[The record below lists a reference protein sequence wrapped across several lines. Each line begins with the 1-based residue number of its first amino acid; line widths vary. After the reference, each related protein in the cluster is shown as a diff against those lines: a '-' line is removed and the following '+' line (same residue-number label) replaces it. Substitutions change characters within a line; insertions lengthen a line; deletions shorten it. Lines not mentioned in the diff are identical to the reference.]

1 MTSPAEVTPS
11 PGAAT
16 AEPAEAPE
24 ALVSARYQ
32 TDVRRA
38 TTHTRWMLCL
48 MPWLLLASLLWPLL
62 AHLDAADAMDTA
74 NAMDAA
80 DATRLPAG
88 IGWMVAGVTALQG
101 LGATTA
107 IAYRLGRAK
116 RSAGLIAAMAAVTV
130 LELSLLPWAYDTGL
144 IDHSRGLILAAITVA
159 IPPAFA
165 LALVLAQ
172 VPYLAVAL
180 AQSLAAGALALAA
193 DRAAA
198 PAVLA
203 FTVTT
208 WVVIGTLMRSSVWF
222 LAVLWQLNA
231 AREAQTRLVV
241 AEERLRFARDL
252 HDVIG
257 RNLSVIALKAE
268 LAERLA
274 ENPRAQS
281 EMAQV
286 QSLTRGLHHEI
297 REVVNGYRSTDLA
310 TELQGAQ
317 AILEAAGI
325 ACRIRRTTGSDLSHE
340 AQTALGW
347 VVREGVT
354 NVLRHSHAGTCT
366 ISLSDTGDGRTR
378 LDLVNDGA
386 GQAAAPAAQ
395 AVPPPGNGLAG
406 LVERLAPLGGT
417 LRHGP
422 SAAHTYRLTVH
433 LPTGSSR

>member
-1 MTSPAEVTPS
+1 MTPAADPCAD
-11 PGAAT
+11 PAADPD
-16 AEPAEAPE
+16 APA
-24 ALVSARYQ
+24 SARYQ

-38 TTHTRWMLCL
+38 TTYTRWMLCL

-62 AHLDAADAMDTA
+62 AHLDTADRA
-74 NAMDAA
+74 
-80 DATRLPAG
+80 RLPDG
-88 IGWMVAGVTALQG
+88 IGWTVAAVTALQG

-107 IAYRLGRAK
+107 IAYSIGRAK
-116 RSAGLIAAMAAVTV
+116 RSAVLIAAMAALTV
-130 LELSLLPWAYDTGL
+130 LELSLLPWAHDTGL
-144 IDHSRGLILAAITVA
+144 IDHSRGLILASITVA
-159 IPPAFA
+159 LPPAFA
-165 LALVLAQ
+165 LSPVLPQ
-172 VPYLAVAL
+172 LPYLAVAL
-180 AQSLAAGALALAA
+180 VQSLAAGALALTA

-274 ENPRAQS
+274 QNPRARS

-310 TELQGAQ
+310 TELQGAR
-317 AILEAAGI
+317 AILEAAGV
-325 ACRIRRTTGSDLSHE
+325 ACRIRRSTGSALTQE

-354 NVLRHSHAGTCT
+354 NVLRHSQAGTCT
-366 ISLSDTGDGRTR
+366 IELSDTGDGRTR
-378 LDLVNDGA
+378 LDLVNDGTGQQA
-386 GQAAAPAAQ
+386 GPAA
-395 AVPPPGNGLAG
+395 GNGLAG

>member
-1 MTSPAEVTPS
+1 MTSDVEPVRHMTSAADPATSHATSGVDP
-11 PGAAT
+11 AA
-16 AEPAEAPE
+16 PA
-24 ALVSARYQ
+24 SARYQ
-32 TDVRRA
+32 TDVQRA

-62 AHLDAADAMDTA
+62 AHLTTADPA
-74 NAMDAA
+74 
-80 DATRLPAG
+80 RLPDG
-88 IGWMVAGVTALQG
+88 IGWMVAAVTAVQG
-101 LGATTA
+101 LGATTT
-107 IAYRLGRAK
+107 IAYSIGRAG
-116 RSAGLIAAMAAVTV
+116 RSAVLLSAMAALTV
-130 LELSLLPWAYDTGL
+130 LELSLLPWAYDIGL
-144 IDHSRGLILAAITVA
+144 IGHTRGLILASILVA
-159 IPPAFA
+159 LPLAFA
-165 LALVLAQ
+165 LSLVLTQ
-172 VPYLAVAL
+172 LPYLALAL
-180 AQSLAAGALALAA
+180 AQSLAAGALAMAA
-193 DRAAA
+193 DRATA
-198 PAVLA
+198 PAVLV

-208 WVVIGTLMRSSVWF
+208 WVTIGTLMRSSVWF

-231 AREAQTRLVV
+231 AREAQTQLVV

-268 LAERLA
+268 LAQRLSQD
-274 ENPRAQS
+274 PRAQS

-310 TELQGAQ
+310 TELQGAR

-325 ACRIRRTTGSDLSHE
+325 ACRIRRTTAAVLTQE

-354 NVLRHSHAGTCT
+354 NVLRHSQAATCT
-366 ISLSDTGDGRTR
+366 VELADAADGRIR
-378 LDLVNDGA
+378 LDLVNDGTGQQA
-386 GQAAAPAAQ
+386 GSPL
-395 AVPPPGNGLAG
+395 GNGLAG

-422 SAAHTYRLTVH
+422 ATADTYRLTVY
-433 LPTGSSR
+433 LPTGSNS

>member
-1 MTSPAEVTPS
+1 MTSPAEVTPG
-11 PGAAT
+11 PDAAT
-16 AEPAEAPE
+16 AERAEAPQG
-24 ALVSARYQ
+24 LVSARYQ

-38 TTHTRWMLCL
+38 TAHTRWMLCL

-62 AHLDAADAMDTA
+62 AHLESADGA
-74 NAMDAA
+74 
-80 DATRLPAG
+80 RLPAG
-88 IGWMVAGVTALQG
+88 TGWTVAGVTALQG

-107 IAYRLGRAK
+107 IAYGLGRAK
-116 RSAGLIAAMAAVTV
+116 RSAVLIAAMAAVTA
-130 LELSLLPWAYDTGL
+130 LELALLPWAHDAGL
-144 IDHSRGLILAAITVA
+144 VDHSRGLVLASITVA
-159 IPPAFA
+159 IPLAFA

-172 VPYLAVAL
+172 LPYLAVAL
-180 AQSLAAGALALAA
+180 ALSLAAGALALSA

-203 FTVTT
+203 FTAAT

-274 ENPRAQS
+274 EHPRARS

-310 TELQGAQ
+310 TELQGAR

-325 ACRIRRTTGSDLSHE
+325 GCRIRRTTGSPLSHE

-378 LDLVNDGA
+378 LDLVNDGT
-386 GQAAAPAAQ
+386 GQAAAPGAPAAPG
-395 AVPPPGNGLAG
+395 ARARAGGNGLAG

-422 SAAHTYRLTVH
+422 SAGQTYRLTVH